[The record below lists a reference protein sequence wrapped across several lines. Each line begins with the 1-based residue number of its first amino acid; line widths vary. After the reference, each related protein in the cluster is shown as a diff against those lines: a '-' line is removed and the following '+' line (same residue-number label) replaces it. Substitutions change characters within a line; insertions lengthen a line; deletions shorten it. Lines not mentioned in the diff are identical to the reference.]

1 MAQRGFWHEQQ
12 RVAMLKDKKPVPKS
26 LADSIP
32 WESISPLLGQI
43 DAELECQVNDRRSF
57 EEFVGLAVMDSIPD
71 ATTGAFFR
79 ERLQKA

>member
-1 MAQRGFWHEQQ
+1 
-12 RVAMLKDKKPVPKS
+12 MLKDKKPVLKN
-26 LADSIP
+26 LAYSIP

-43 DAELECQVNDRRSF
+43 DAELEFQVNDRRSF
-57 EEFVGLAVMDSIPD
+57 EEFLGLAVMDSIPD

>member
-1 MAQRGFWHEQQ
+1 
-12 RVAMLKDKKPVPKS
+12 MLKDKKPVPKS
-26 LADSIP
+26 LAYSIP

-43 DAELECQVNDRRSF
+43 DAELEFLLNDRRCF
-57 EEFVGLAVMDSIPD
+57 EEFVGLAVMDTIPD